1 MFNVTL
7 ILVTM
12 SKIYDR
18 TLLDC
23 KPSGF
28 QDNSRSRDLFF
39 LSRSDDVLLEG
50 YWRGWCQLKINLTD
64 AEAKDADVAT
74 LGDWVVPKK
83 TEEMGHNYPGKTEV
97 HSLPYVAANEASIDG
112 SMAVEDKYEHFPN
125 PSPQ

>member
-83 TEEMGHNYPGKTEV
+83 TEEMGSQKETFRFIME
-97 HSLPYVAANEASIDG
+97 NEAASWG
-112 SMAVEDKYEHFPN
+112 MKQAYTGYHG
-125 PSPQ
+125 